1 MCQMIF
7 VALLANFIQSSATAV
22 SNVILNQFALQL
34 LTHFTNSS
42 LRSTNQ
48 LNYLAWRLLIHYVFG
63 TSAPLGFY
71 ALHCPLSFRSCKVSE
86 LKPTNFVAHH
96 PSFFPPYVVC
106 LSKNTHTCT
115 CTPKQKKNKT
125 CLKSLNAS

>member
-48 LNYLAWRLLIHYVFG
+48 LNYPALRLLIHYVFC
-63 TSAPLGFY
+63 SSVPPGFC
-71 ALHCPLSFRSCKVSE
+71 ALHPPLSFQSCQVSE
-86 LKPTNFVAHH
+86 LKPSNFVAHH
-96 PSFFPPYVVC
+96 PSLFPLYVACV
-106 LSKNTHTCT
+106 SRTHTHARA
-115 CTPKQKKNKT
+115 PQNKRT
-125 CLKSLNAS
+125 KPA